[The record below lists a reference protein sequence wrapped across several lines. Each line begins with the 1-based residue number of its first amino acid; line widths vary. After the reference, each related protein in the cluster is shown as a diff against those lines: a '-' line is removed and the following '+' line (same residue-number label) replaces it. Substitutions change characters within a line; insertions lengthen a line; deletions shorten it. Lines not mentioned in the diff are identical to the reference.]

1 MWLVKYLKSLSSE
14 HRSTVN
20 ILNSLKNCTATLP
33 LYCFITLAKIKM
45 GNARVSV
52 SEILGVFVNT
62 LTANDKYSFLNRKNL
77 LEPIQLQMSKIQKSF
92 SQFFAVYLKSTTDF
106 EHFEKKRLP

>member
-45 GNARVSV
+45 GNAGVSV

-62 LTANDKYSFLNRKNL
+62 LTSDGKYSLRNRQNL
-77 LEPIQLQMSKIQKSF
+77 PQSIQLQMSKIQKSF
-92 SQFFAVYLKSTTDF
+92 SQFFAQYLKSTSNF
-106 EHFEKKRLP
+106 EHFE

>member
-14 HRSTVN
+14 YRSTVN

-62 LTANDKYSFLNRKNL
+62 LTSDGKYSLRNRQNL
-77 LEPIQLQMSKIQKSF
+77 PQSIQLQMSKIQKSF
-92 SQFFAVYLKSTTDF
+92 SQFFAQYLKSTSNF
-106 EHFEKKRLP
+106 EHFE

>member
-62 LTANDKYSFLNRKNL
+62 LTSDGKYSLRNRQNL
-77 LEPIQLQMSKIQKSF
+77 PQSIQLQMSKIQKSF
-92 SQFFAVYLKSTTDF
+92 SQFFAQYLKSASNF
-106 EHFEKKRLP
+106 EHFE

>member
-62 LTANDKYSFLNRKNL
+62 LTSDGKYSLLNRQNL
-77 LEPIQLQMSKIQKSF
+77 PQSIQLQMSKIQKSF
-92 SQFFAVYLKSTTDF
+92 SQFFAQYLKSTSNF
-106 EHFEKKRLP
+106 EHFE

>member
-1 MWLVKYLKSLSSE
+1 MWLVKYLKSLFSE

-62 LTANDKYSFLNRKNL
+62 LTSDGKYSLLNRQNL
-77 LEPIQLQMSKIQKSF
+77 PQSIQLQMSKIQKSF
-92 SQFFAVYLKSTTDF
+92 SQFFAQYLKSTSNF
-106 EHFEKKRLP
+106 EHFE

>member
-1 MWLVKYLKSLSSE
+1 MWLVKYLKSLFSE

-62 LTANDKYSFLNRKNL
+62 LTSDGKYFLRNRQNL
-77 LEPIQLQMSKIQKSF
+77 PQSIQLQMSKIQKSF
-92 SQFFAVYLKSTTDF
+92 SQFFAQYLKSTSNF
-106 EHFEKKRLP
+106 EHFE

>member
-62 LTANDKYSFLNRKNL
+62 LTSDGKYFLRNRQNL
-77 LEPIQLQMSKIQKSF
+77 PQSIQLQMSKIQKSF
-92 SQFFAVYLKSTTDF
+92 SQFFAQYLKSTSNF
-106 EHFEKKRLP
+106 EHFE